1 MTIVE
6 RLASRLRQL
15 WWADSG
21 MIAPMVGILAIPLCL
36 FIGLA
41 VDHSRALTLKARTL
55 EALDAAALAAVRAMQ
70 ASGATDEEVIA
81 IANRY
86 FDERMARLATWAVTI
101 DPLEITIDRGNDTV
115 SLAASGKVDTYFA
128 RLANVDK
135 LSVATTSAAV
145 YGIKEIEVGLMLD
158 VSGSMNDLGKIDDLK
173 DAAKEFIDI
182 LMPGT
187 PDAAKARVGLAPYS
201 TAVNPGEYSVKAKG
215 NSGKTDCVS
224 ERKGANAFTDASPM
238 TGQPFGSKPTSC
250 PDATVLALT
259 DDKKKLAERIDSYEP
274 GGMTAGHLGIGWAW
288 YLVSPKWKDFWPA
301 ESAPGAYD
309 DKKVLKAVVLM
320 TDGMFN
326 QYYEPDNGNSAEQAQ
341 ALCESIKSEK
351 VLVFSVALQAPAS
364 VLPVLKGCASSD
376 TYFFDVSSG
385 EQLSEAYAVIAR
397 KLTEL
402 RLTK

>member
-1 MTIVE
+1 MTMARRVRN
-6 RLASRLRQL
+6 RLLDAWR
-15 WWADSG
+15 AESG
-21 MIAPMVGILAIPLCL
+21 MVAPMLGILAIPLFL

-55 EALDAAALAAVRAMQ
+55 EALDAAALAAARAMQ
-70 ASGATDEEVIA
+70 ASGAKDEEVIA

-86 FDERMARLATWAVTI
+86 FEERMARLSTWAVTI
-101 DPLEITIDRGNDTV
+101 GPLEVMIDRDNDTV

-128 RLANVDK
+128 RLANVDN

-158 VSGSMNDLGKIDDLK
+158 VSGSMDDFGKIDDLK
-173 DAAKEFIDI
+173 EAAKEFLDI

-201 TAVNPGEYSVKAKG
+201 TAVNPGEYSEKAKG
-215 NSGKTDCVS
+215 KSGKTKCVS
-224 ERKGANAFTDASPM
+224 ERKGADAFTDEPPSN
-238 TGQPFGSKPTSC
+238 GKQFGGKPTIC
-250 PDATVLALT
+250 PDAELLALT
-259 DDKKKLAERIDSYEP
+259 DDKQKLTERIDSYAP
-274 GGMTAGHLGIGWAW
+274 GGSTAGHLGIGWAW
-288 YLVSPKWKDFWPA
+288 YLVSPKWKSFWPA
-301 ESAPGAYD
+301 ESAPGEYE

-326 QYYEPDNGNSAEQAQ
+326 QAYEPDNGSSADQAEE
-341 ALCESIKSEK
+341 LCQGIKSEG
-351 VLVFSVALQAPAS
+351 VVVFSVALQAPAA

-385 EQLSEAYAVIAR
+385 AELSEAYAVIAR

-402 RLTK
+402 RLSK